1 MGVVPKKLNF
11 RLRFRN
17 KTNTRKILNRHFRL
31 QKLLKKDSN
40 NSGCFLNPE
49 IKLVEEKKYL
59 SKNLFIAPFLNV
71 KSNIHCSTLE
81 SSQKFLS
88 INWLSN
94 NTKVLNTV
102 LKPKN
107 IFLEKKKTFLSKPQA
122 NKLLFG
128 RYGICF
134 KQHSIISSTC
144 AETFKLDIAKSL
156 KKKGRFWIRICC
168 DTPISARPAETRMG
182 KGKGSVNSW
191 AAKVNPGQLFFEFR
205 GVNYVQLK
213 EIYQK
218 LCKKAGVRLSIVY

>member
-1 MGVVPKKLNF
+1 MGIVPKKLNF

-17 KTNTRKILNRHFRL
+17 KTKTRKILNRHFRL

-40 NSGCFLNPE
+40 NSSCFLNPE

-59 SKNLFIAPFLNV
+59 SKNLFIAPFLKV
-71 KSNIHCSTLE
+71 KSKIHCSTLK
-81 SSQKFLS
+81 SSQRFLS

-94 NTKVLNTV
+94 NTKMLNNA
-102 LKPKN
+102 LKPRN
-107 IFLEKKKTFLSKPQA
+107 IFLEKKKTVLNRPQA

-134 KQHSIISSTC
+134 KQYSIISSTC

-182 KGKGSVNSW
+182 KGKGSVNHW
-191 AAKVNPGQLFFEFR
+191 AAKVNPGQLFFEFS

-218 LCKKAGVRLSIVY
+218 LCKKSGVRLSIVY